1 LSGND
6 PFNLERFVAA
16 QKDVYAEVVH
26 ELRNGRKRTHWMWF
40 VFPQVS
46 GLGRSPT
53 SQFYAI
59 KSEEEAHDY
68 LGHPI
73 LGKRLK
79 ECASILLNGDES
91 SAERIFG
98 QPDTMKFRS
107 SLTLFA
113 GISEPG
119 SVFEQ
124 ALEKFFDG
132 QSDPVTEAFL
142 RKKH

>member
-26 ELRNGRKRTHWMWF
+26 ELRNGRKRSHWMWF

-59 KSEEEAHDY
+59 KSEEEAHHY
-68 LGHPI
+68 LDHPV

-142 RKKH
+142 IKKH